1 MEPVKLRVQMLGD
14 FSLSAGG
21 NQISDTEGRSHK
33 VWLLLAYMIYHRD
46 RAVSQEEL
54 VEMLWGKEPRS
65 SNPTSALKT
74 TFHRVRSLLDQLWPN
89 AGHHLIL
96 RQDGGYCW
104 NTGISMSVDAD
115 EFEKLCRNEHADEA
129 ALERELLDAL
139 ELYRGD
145 FLSRLDSDTWVLS
158 ITAYYHNLYLD
169 ALLKVMPILFE
180 HGRYREMER
189 LCREALVLEPTHEG
203 IYRYLMRAMLELG
216 DAKAAMT
223 LYEELSKRLF
233 SEFGV
238 MPEEETRAL
247 SREATRT
254 VNEAPMPMELIH
266 EQLRESAS
274 SAGALVCEYDFFRV
288 LCHSAA
294 RSMARSGI
302 ATHIAL
308 ISVSGRK
315 GEELSK
321 RSLER
326 AMENLED
333 QIRVSLRRGDAV
345 ARCSVSQYILML
357 PQANYENS
365 CMVCER
371 IVGAF
376 SRRYPHSPVQL
387 KYAVHPLEPIL

>member
-1 MEPVKLRVQMLGD
+1 
-14 FSLSAGG
+14 
-21 NQISDTEGRSHK
+21 
-33 VWLLLAYMIYHRD
+33 
-46 RAVSQEEL
+46 
-54 VEMLWGKEPRS
+54 
-65 SNPTSALKT
+65 
-74 TFHRVRSLLDQLWPN
+74 
-89 AGHHLIL
+89 
-96 RQDGGYCW
+96 
-104 NTGISMSVDAD
+104 
-115 EFEKLCRNEHADEA
+115 
-129 ALERELLDAL
+129 
-139 ELYRGD
+139 
-145 FLSRLDSDTWVLS
+145 
-158 ITAYYHNLYLD
+158 
-169 ALLKVMPILFE
+169 
-180 HGRYREMER
+180 
-189 LCREALVLEPTHEG
+189 
-203 IYRYLMRAMLELG
+203 
-216 DAKAAMT
+216 
-223 LYEELSKRLF
+223 
-233 SEFGV
+233 
-238 MPEEETRAL
+238 
-247 SREATRT
+247 
-254 VNEAPMPMELIH
+254 MPMELIY

-387 KYAVHPLEPIL
+387 KYEVHPLEPIL